1 VIESDTVDFVNRRE
15 DLVEVVG
22 LIGKELGMKSGK

>member
-1 VIESDTVDFVNRRE
+1 VIESDAVDFVNRQE
-15 DLVEVVG
+15 DLVKVVG